1 MFEIFV
7 FNSKL
12 KISTRKISCLLL
24 RQIRE
29 IYLFKGNPAMKA
41 FIFWTLDILFWILD
55 VRQSPKF
62 RLALMVCLSLLVSS
76 CSKNEAVRKADAV
89 PVTVAK
95 VESKLI
101 PIQIN
106 TYGNIEAYTVVPIKS
121 LIGGQIIKTLVS
133 SGQDV
138 KKGDLLFSI
147 DARPYEANLRQIEAN
162 LERDTVL
169 AEDAERQARVKGELY
184 LKKAVSEDDMFKTKA
199 ISESLKR
206 SAKVD
211 EANMDKARLD
221 VEYCSIKSPIDGRV
235 GDILTDEGN
244 IIKANDQT
252 LIVVNQIKPVSVS
265 FSVPQVYLNLI
276 KRHIAAKKLDIEAKA
291 QNDTEPP
298 VKADVEFLDNTVDP
312 ATGTVRIEAKVDN
325 EKELFW
331 PGQFVNVTINMVS
344 ENPVLVVPSHAV
356 QPSQNGNYVF
366 VVKPDSTVEMRLV
379 TILRSAGGETAL
391 SQGVSEGE
399 TVVTD
404 GHLRLAPGS
413 RIEVKAPKKVEGLK
427 N

>member
-1 MFEIFV
+1 MIIF
-7 FNSKL
+7 L
-12 KISTRKISCLLL
+12 T
-24 RQIRE
+24 
-29 IYLFKGNPAMKA
+29 LFV
-41 FIFWTLDILFWILD
+41 L
-55 VRQSPKF
+55 
-62 RLALMVCLSLLVSS
+62 S
-76 CSKNEAVRKADAV
+76 CSKKETVRKAECV

-95 VESKLI
+95 VESK
-101 PIQIN
+101 PVPVQIN
-106 TYGNIEAYTVVPIKS
+106 TYGNIEAYTVVPIKA
-121 LIGGQIIKTLVS
+121 LIGGQIIKAHVN

-147 DARPYEANLRQIEAN
+147 DSRPYDANLKQIMAN

-169 AEDAERQARVKGELY
+169 AEDAERQARVKSELY
-184 LKKAVSEDDMFKTKA
+184 NKKAVSEDDMFKTKA

-206 SAKVD
+206 SVKVD
-211 EANMDKARLD
+211 EANMDKAKLD
-221 VEYCSIKSPIDGRV
+221 VEYCSIRTPIDGRA

-252 LIVVNQIKPVSVS
+252 LIIINQIKPVSVS

-276 KRHIAAKKLDIEAKA
+276 KKHIAAKKLDVAVKA
-291 QNDTEPP
+291 QNYTEPP
-298 VKADVEFLDNTVDP
+298 VKADVEFLDNAVDP
-312 ATGTVRIEAKVDN
+312 TTGTVRIEAKVDN

-344 ENPVLVVPSHAV
+344 ENPVLVVPSQAV
-356 QPSQNGNYVF
+356 QPSQKGNYVY
-366 VVKPDSTVEMRLV
+366 VVKSDNTVEMRLV

-404 GHLRLAPGS
+404 GHLRLVPGS
-413 RIEVKAPKKVEGLK
+413 KVEIKLPK
-427 N
+427 NLEKPLEQTSSDK

>member
-1 MFEIFV
+1 MKTFTLRFV
-7 FNSKL
+7 L
-12 KISTRKISCLLL
+12 
-24 RQIRE
+24 
-29 IYLFKGNPAMKA
+29 A
-41 FIFWTLDILFWILD
+41 FF
-55 VRQSPKF
+55 
-62 RLALMVCLSLLVSS
+62 LALFVLS
-76 CSKNEAVRKADAV
+76 CSKKEAVRKAEGV
-89 PVTVAK
+89 PVTVSR

-106 TYGNIEAYTVVPIKS
+106 TYGNIEAYTVVPVKA
-121 LIGGQIIKTLVS
+121 LIGGQIIRAHVS

-138 KKGDLLFSI
+138 KKGDLLFSV
-147 DARPYEANLRQIEAN
+147 DARAYEANLRQIEAN

-169 AEDAERQARVKGELY
+169 SEDAERQARVKTELHR
-184 LKKAVSEDDMFKTKA
+184 KNAVSEDDMFKTKA

-206 SAKVD
+206 SVKVD
-211 EANMDKARLD
+211 EANMDKAKLD
-221 VEYCSIKSPIDGRV
+221 VEYCSIKSPIDGRA

-252 LIVVNQIKPVSVS
+252 LIVINQIKPVSVS
-265 FSVPQVYLNLI
+265 FSIPQVYLNLI
-276 KRHIAAKKLDIEAKA
+276 KKHIAAKKLDIEAKA

-344 ENPVLVVPSHAV
+344 VNPVLVVPSQAV
-356 QPSQNGNYVF
+356 QPSQKGNYVY
-366 VVKPDSTVEMRLV
+366 VVKPDNTVEMRLV
-379 TILRSAGGETAL
+379 TILRAAGGESAL

-399 TVVTD
+399 TVITD
-404 GHLRLAPGS
+404 GHLRLVPGS
-413 RIEVKAPKKVEGLK
+413 RIEIKAPKNSQPKL
-427 N
+427 

>member
-1 MFEIFV
+1 MIALTV
-7 FNSKL
+7 F
-12 KISTRKISCLLL
+12 
-24 RQIRE
+24 
-29 IYLFKGNPAMKA
+29 
-41 FIFWTLDILFWILD
+41 
-55 VRQSPKF
+55 
-62 RLALMVCLSLLVSS
+62 LSLFVLS
-76 CSKNEAVRKADAV
+76 CSKKQVVRKAELV

-101 PIQIN
+101 PVQIN
-106 TYGNIEAYTVVPIKS
+106 TYGNIEAYTVVPVKS
-121 LIGGQIIKTLVS
+121 LIGGQIIKAHVN

-147 DARPYEANLRQIEAN
+147 DARPYEANLKQIEAN

-169 AEDAERQARVKGELY
+169 AEDAERQARVKVELY
-184 LKKAVSEDDMFKTKA
+184 KKKAVSEDDMFKTKA

-206 SAKVD
+206 SVKVD

-221 VEYCSIKSPIDGRV
+221 VEYCSIRSPIDGRA
-235 GDILTDEGN
+235 GDVLTDEGN

-252 LIVVNQIKPVSVS
+252 LIVIMQIKPVSVS
-265 FSVPQVYLNLI
+265 FSIPQVYLNLM
-276 KRHIAAKKLDIEAKA
+276 KKHILSKKLEVLVKA

-312 ATGTVRIEAKVDN
+312 ATGTVRIEAKADN

-344 ENPVLVVPSHAV
+344 ENPVLVVLSRAV
-356 QPSQNGNYVF
+356 QPSQKGNYVY
-366 VVKPDSTVEMRLV
+366 VVKPDNTVEMRLV
-379 TILRSAGGETAL
+379 TILRSANGESAL

-399 TVVTD
+399 TVITD
-404 GHLRLAPGS
+404 GHLRLVPGS
-413 RIEVKAPKKVEGLK
+413 KVEIKTPKKSEP
-427 N
+427 

>member
-1 MFEIFV
+1 M
-7 FNSKL
+7 K
-12 KISTRKISCLLL
+12 KICFR
-24 RQIRE
+24 
-29 IYLFKGNPAMKA
+29 F
-41 FIFWTLDILFWILD
+41 FI
-55 VRQSPKF
+55 VAV
-62 RLALMVCLSLLVSS
+62 LALLASS
-76 CSKNEAVRKADAV
+76 CSKREVARKAEAV

-121 LIGGQIIKTLVS
+121 LIGGQIIKAHVN

-169 AEDAERQARVKGELY
+169 AADAERQARVKNELY
-184 LKKAVSEDDMFKTKA
+184 KKNAVSEDDMFKTKA

-206 SAKVD
+206 AVKVD

-221 VEYCSIKSPIDGRV
+221 VEYCSIKSPIDGRA
-235 GDILTDEGN
+235 GDVLTDEGN

-252 LIVVNQIKPVSVS
+252 LIVINQIKPVSVS

-276 KRHIAAKKLDIEAKA
+276 KKHIADKKLNVEVKT

-298 VKADVEFLDNTVDP
+298 VKAYVEFLDNTVDP
-312 ATGTVRIEAKVDN
+312 TTGTVRIEAKADN

-344 ENPVLVVPSHAV
+344 ESPVLVVPSRAV
-356 QPSQNGNYVF
+356 QPSQRGNYVF
-366 VVKPDSTVEMRLV
+366 VVKPDSSVEMRIV
-379 TILRSAGGETAL
+379 TILRSAGGESAL
-391 SQGVSEGE
+391 SQGVAEGE

-404 GHLRLAPGS
+404 GHLRLVPGS
-413 RIEVKAPKKVEGLK
+413 KVEIKVPK
-427 N
+427 NNAEKPQDKTPGSK

>member
-1 MFEIFV
+1 MFSASENI
-7 FNSKL
+7 L
-12 KISTRKISCLLL
+12 P
-24 RQIRE
+24 E
-29 IYLFKGNPAMKA
+29 GNPSMKTFTLRFVLA
-41 FIFWTLDILFWILD
+41 FF
-55 VRQSPKF
+55 
-62 RLALMVCLSLLVSS
+62 LALFVLS
-76 CSKNEAVRKADAV
+76 CSKKEAVRKAEGV
-89 PVTVAK
+89 PVTVSR

-106 TYGNIEAYTVVPIKS
+106 TYGNIEAYTVVPVKA
-121 LIGGQIIKTLVS
+121 LIGGQIIRAHVS

-138 KKGDLLFSI
+138 KKGDLLFSV
-147 DARPYEANLRQIEAN
+147 DARAYEANLRQIEAN

-169 AEDAERQARVKGELY
+169 SEDAERQARVKTELHR
-184 LKKAVSEDDMFKTKA
+184 KNAVSEDDMFKTKA

-206 SAKVD
+206 SVKVD
-211 EANMDKARLD
+211 EANMDKAKLD
-221 VEYCSIKSPIDGRV
+221 VEYCSIKSPIDGRA

-252 LIVVNQIKPVSVS
+252 LIVINQIKPVSVS
-265 FSVPQVYLNLI
+265 FSIPQVYLNLI
-276 KRHIAAKKLDIEAKA
+276 KKHIAAKKLDIEAKA

-344 ENPVLVVPSHAV
+344 VNPVLVVPSQAV
-356 QPSQNGNYVF
+356 QPSQKGNYVY
-366 VVKPDSTVEMRLV
+366 VVKPDNTVEMRLV
-379 TILRSAGGETAL
+379 TILRAAGGESAL

-399 TVVTD
+399 TVITD
-404 GHLRLAPGS
+404 GHLRLVPGS
-413 RIEVKAPKKVEGLK
+413 RIEIKAPKNSQPKL
-427 N
+427 